1 MIRIIT
7 GSAKGMKLKTLE
19 GLDTRPTTGRTKEAI
34 FSMIQFDIEGRD
46 VLDLFAGSGQ
56 MGLEA
61 LSRGAASAV
70 FVDNSAA
77 AMAVIKEN
85 ATHTR
90 LYDRSKFRI
99 SDVRNFL
106 RKAGA
111 LERRASLEDTKDG
124 TGAFDLVFIDPP
136 YDKGLLTDT
145 LIKLAESGLLRPSAI
160 IVCECSKD
168 ENPNG
173 DPKIAAL
180 YDVVK
185 INSYGSALISVLT
198 PAKEEATGADAEQ
211 D

>member
-56 MGLEA
+56 IGLEA
-61 LSRGAASAV
+61 LSRVAASAV